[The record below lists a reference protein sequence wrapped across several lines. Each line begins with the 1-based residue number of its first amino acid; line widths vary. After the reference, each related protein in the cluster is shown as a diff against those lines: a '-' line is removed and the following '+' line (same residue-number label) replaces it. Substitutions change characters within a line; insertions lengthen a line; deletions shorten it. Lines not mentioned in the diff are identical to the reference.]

1 MYRRGLCLEV
11 MCTRNQNCAA
21 DKYLHRPTHTAQPHR
36 PHPNPTM
43 TWSVPYW
50 TVSSSSTARPI
61 LTTQTDHR
69 NAAQAEYRTEWEEV
83 SPVLLDCDA
92 DVVSLDG
99 SKTHYDMQVLHLS
112 KLLDEAKQENRRFEE
127 QVQSLLN
134 QSMTETSSLQSKIAE
149 LRQRNKEALAEC
161 ERMKKEK
168 EDVVAALTKKNDVIK
183 ATLQQQ
189 NQEMR
194 QALEDLNR
202 SSAHAQAELLDAR
215 SSMLVCRQQLTQS
228 SAQLES
234 LQKEQTARMS
244 LTDRVAV
251 LESEL
256 KAKDTEL
263 AEMKKLRSQT
273 KGANVAIARDDSTTL
288 VQEFNNVRAL
298 LANCIPERPAGMF
311 SAMMSSSNEV
321 VSALRKLNSDIH
333 QDATI
338 MAESMAESFGFES
351 GRVKGN
357 EETALFQQ
365 VGTTIGAG
373 LAHFLSTKS
382 HTEDPILIQIAFQT
396 YIARYLCW
404 LSTAWIASGGK
415 ERVGTADQSN
425 TTQTVTTAW
434 SALSHILSKHLQF
447 DDVQLCSAATSKI
460 IAGLAEILLVAGCD
474 GTRSQLCD
482 TLKQKFSE
490 KISLL
495 AKSGMRINRLIINSI
510 DRGLDVVVIKP
521 ATVFDSTSMD
531 DGYDDGERDK
541 NAANNRILCPTDIG
555 LWQRSKGSN
564 AGVRILLKPKIA
576 LESVVDNLDD

>member
-1 MYRRGLCLEV
+1 
-11 MCTRNQNCAA
+11 
-21 DKYLHRPTHTAQPHR
+21 
-36 PHPNPTM
+36 M

-50 TVSSSSTARPI
+50 TVSSSSAARPV
-61 LTTQTDHR
+61 LSTQTDSR

-99 SKTHYDMQVLHLS
+99 SRTHADMQVLHLS

-149 LRQRNKEALAEC
+149 LRQRNKDALAEC
-161 ERMKKEK
+161 ERTKKEK

-202 SSAHAQAELLDAR
+202 SSAQAQAELMDAR
-215 SSMLVCRQQLTQS
+215 SSMLVYRQQLTES

-244 LTDRVAV
+244 LTGRVAG
-251 LESEL
+251 LEAEL
-256 KAKDTEL
+256 KAKDAEL
-263 AEMKKLRSQT
+263 AEMKKLSSQA
-273 KGANVAIARDDSTTL
+273 KNANAAISRDDSTFL
-288 VQEFNNVRAL
+288 VQDFNNIRAL
-298 LANCIPERPAGMF
+298 LANCIPERPLGMF
-311 SAMMSSSNEV
+311 SASMMSSSNEV

-338 MAESMAESFGFES
+338 MAESMAESFGFEN
-351 GRVKGN
+351 GRANGN
-357 EETALFQQ
+357 EEAVLFQQ

-382 HTEDPILIQIAFQT
+382 HSEDPILIQIAFQT

-415 ERVGTADQSN
+415 ERLGTADQSN
-425 TTQTVTTAW
+425 TTQTVITAW
-434 SALSHILSKHLQF
+434 SALSHILSKHLQL
-447 DDVQLCSAATSKI
+447 DDAQLCSATTSKI
-460 IAGLAEILLVAGCD
+460 VAGLADILLIAGCD
-474 GTRSQLCD
+474 GTRPQLCD
-482 TLKQKFSE
+482 ALKQKFSE

-495 AKSGMRINRLIINSI
+495 AKSGMRINRLIVNSI

-521 ATVFDSTSMD
+521 ATVFDSTCMD
-531 DGYDDGERDK
+531 DGYDDGEHDK
-541 NAANNRILCPTDIG
+541 NAANNRVLCPTDIG
-555 LWQRSKGSN
+555 LWQRSKGPN
-564 AGVRILLKPKIA
+564 GGVRILLKPKIA